1 MEQRKV
7 QAKDVFLLLGAIGAA
22 LGLYLGVQIV
32 GMIVVIVYFMAVH
45 GYGVWAAVNMLYDST
60 VLMGLTCIMHVS
72 FVAAFG
78 IWYKFGFV
86 KKNKIP
92 FKQVYSI
99 RNLACFV
106 VLGFGLQFS
115 ISYVLELVN
124 ILFPAVMENYM
135 QLLETMDIGNS
146 WLTLVV
152 TVCLAPIGEELIFRG
167 VIMGYARR
175 VMPFVWANLLQAVLF
190 GVYHMNL
197 VQGMYAFAMGLL
209 FGYLVKKCDSLL
221 ASVAVHFV
229 VNGSA
234 NLLTLLFSGESTTS
248 ETTETVGLVPVLV
261 ISVIS
266 AAICG
271 VACYFVKGRKRE
283 VGNC

>member
-22 LGLYLGVQIV
+22 LGLYLGVQIA
-32 GMIVVIVYFMAVH
+32 GMIVVIVYFIAVQ

-60 VLMGLTCIMHVS
+60 VLMGLTCFMHVS
-72 FVAAFG
+72 FVLAFG

-92 FKQVYSI
+92 FKQVYGI

-106 VLGFGLQFS
+106 VLGFGLQFF

-124 ILFPAVMENYM
+124 ILFPAVMEDYM
-135 QLLETMDIGNS
+135 RLLESMDIGNS
-146 WLTLVV
+146 FITLVV
-152 TVCLAPIGEELIFRG
+152 TVCLAPIGEELMFRG
-167 VIMGYARR
+167 VIMGYAKR
-175 VMPFVWANLLQAVLF
+175 VMPFVWANLLQAILF

-234 NLLTLLFSGESTTS
+234 NLLTLLFSGESGAT
-248 ETTETVGLVPVLV
+248 ETTETMGLVPVLA
-261 ISVIS
+261 ISGIS
-266 AAICG
+266 AVICG
-271 VACYFVKGRKRE
+271 VACYFVNGRKKE
-283 VGNC
+283 QG

>member
-22 LGLYLGVQIV
+22 LGLYLGVQIA
-32 GMIVVIVYFMAVH
+32 GMIVVIVYFIAVQ

-60 VLMGLTCIMHVS
+60 VLMGLTCFMHVS
-72 FVAAFG
+72 FVLAFG

-92 FKQVYSI
+92 FKQVYGI

-106 VLGFGLQFS
+106 VLGFGLQFF
-115 ISYVLELVN
+115 ISYILELVN
-124 ILFPAVMENYM
+124 ILFPAVMEDYM
-135 QLLETMDIGNS
+135 RLLESMDIGNS
-146 WLTLVV
+146 FITLVV
-152 TVCLAPIGEELIFRG
+152 TVCLAPIGEELMFRG
-167 VIMGYARR
+167 VI
-175 VMPFVWANLLQAVLF
+175 
-190 GVYHMNL
+190 
-197 VQGMYAFAMGLL
+197 MGLL

-234 NLLTLLFSGESTTS
+234 NLLTLLFSGESGAT
-248 ETTETVGLVPVLV
+248 ETTETMGLVPVLA
-261 ISVIS
+261 ISGIS
-266 AAICG
+266 AVICG
-271 VACYFVKGRKRE
+271 VACYFVKGRKKE
-283 VGNC
+283 QG

>member
-1 MEQRKV
+1 MKERKV

-32 GMIVVIVYFMAVH
+32 GMIVIMLYFIVVQ
-45 GYGVWAAVNMLYDST
+45 GYKLVEAIYMLYDSS
-60 VLMGLTCIMHVS
+60 VLMGLTCAMHMS
-72 FVAAFG
+72 FVLVFS

-92 FKQVYSI
+92 VKRVYSI
-99 RNLACFV
+99 RNLACFI
-106 VLGFGLQFS
+106 VLGFALQFC

-124 ILFPAVMENYM
+124 IVFPAVMEDYM
-135 QLLETMDIGNS
+135 RLLETMDIGTS

-152 TVCLAPIGEELIFRG
+152 TVFLAPIGEELMFRG

-175 VMPFVWANLLQAVLF
+175 VMPFIWANLLQAALF
-190 GVYHMNL
+190 GVYHGNL

-221 ASVAVHFV
+221 ASIAVHFV

-234 NLLTLLFSGESTTS
+234 NLLTFLFSGESETTS
-248 ETTETVGLVPVLV
+248 TESVGIVPVLV
-261 ISVIS
+261 ISLVSGMIC
-266 AAICG
+266 AA
-271 VACYFVKGRKRE
+271 ACYFVKGKKVE
-283 VGNC
+283 A